1 MFVVGGSSGI
11 GRATAE
17 RLAAQGAHLALC
29 ARNPERLSA
38 TATACEA
45 AGASRVITL
54 SFDVTCHDATAK
66 GLGEAI
72 ESLGP
77 PALVVHCAGQARPHR
92 FEDIDVS
99 RFDATIKA
107 NLYGTY
113 NVVAAV
119 VPAMKP
125 AGGTIVTVSSV
136 AGLVGVYGYADYCAS
151 KFGVIGLSEVLRQEL
166 AEYGIAVSV
175 LCPPDTDTPGFAV
188 ENETKP
194 AATRALSGG
203 AGLMSAE
210 AVAEALLAGV
220 ERGRFLIIPGTDGK
234 LTHLAKR
241 FVPGLVQWWITRT
254 IRKTHRRG

>member
-1 MFVVGGSSGI
+1 MIGGSSGI

-17 RLAAQGAHLALC
+17 RLAAQGARLALC
-29 ARNPERLSA
+29 ARNAERLSA
-38 TATACEA
+38 AAAACTA
-45 AGASRVITL
+45 AGAPQVLTL
-54 SFDVTCHDATAK
+54 SFDVTSHEATAA
-66 GLGEAI
+66 GLAEAI

-92 FEDIDVS
+92 FEDIDAA

-136 AGLVGVYGYADYCAS
+136 AGLIGVYGYADYCAS

-166 AEYGIAVSV
+166 AEHGIEVSV
-175 LCPPDTDTPGFAV
+175 LCPPDTDTPGFET

-194 AATRALSGG
+194 AATRALSSS
-203 AGLMSAE
+203 AGLMSAD
-210 AVAEALLAGV
+210 AVADALLAGI
-220 ERGRFLIIPGTDGK
+220 ERGRFLIIPGADGM

-241 FVPGLVQWWITRT
+241 FVPGLVQWWMMRT
-254 IRKTHRRG
+254 IRKTRG